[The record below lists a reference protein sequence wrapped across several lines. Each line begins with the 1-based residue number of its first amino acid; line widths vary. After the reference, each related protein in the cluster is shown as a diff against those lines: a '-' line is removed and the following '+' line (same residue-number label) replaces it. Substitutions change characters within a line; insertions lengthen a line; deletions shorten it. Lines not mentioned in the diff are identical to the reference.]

1 MENRIREL
9 ALRLESR
16 PPVQF
21 PPSDG
26 LPGEP
31 GGVLIQRRCADVKIN
46 PGGSER
52 LKLFHKRFV
61 LTAALKQEGLV
72 CVNDLAFPIAP
83 GYASL
88 VYPFQYHHYVVD
100 QSDFFWL
107 VISFELERMFYP
119 ETLYHC
125 SVRLTETSW
134 RLLAR
139 MLEIY
144 LGYGGGEPRVRRYL
158 NCLLAE
164 LDAEP
169 RRVDAGTH
177 ALASDRRVRL
187 FEEINGYICLHLADS
202 GLSVE
207 EIARRHGVSRSYLYT
222 VFETM
227 LGCHPAEYIR
237 QLRLRQACRLLKSGR
252 WLLSEVAAESGFSS
266 LSVFSRSFRRMT
278 GVSPSEYMRSAAAGQ
293 AEETAS
299 FCPEQVVPCGNF
311 SFRNL

>member
-1 MENRIREL
+1 
-9 ALRLESR
+9 
-16 PPVQF
+16 
-21 PPSDG
+21 
-26 LPGEP
+26 
-31 GGVLIQRRCADVKIN
+31 
-46 PGGSER
+46 
-52 LKLFHKRFV
+52 
-61 LTAALKQEGLV
+61 
-72 CVNDLAFPIAP
+72 
-83 GYASL
+83 
-88 VYPFQYHHYVVD
+88 
-100 QSDFFWL
+100 
-107 VISFELERMFYP
+107 
-119 ETLYHC
+119 
-125 SVRLTETSW
+125 
-134 RLLAR
+134 

-299 FCPEQVVPCGNF
+299 F
-311 SFRNL
+311 

>member
-1 MENRIREL
+1 MEKALENRIREL

-237 QLRLRQACRLLKSGR
+237 QLRLRQACRLLKSG
-252 WLLSEVAAESGFSS
+252 LLSQI
-266 LSVFSRSFRRMT
+266 L
-278 GVSPSEYMRSAAAGQ
+278 
-293 AEETAS
+293 
-299 FCPEQVVPCGNF
+299 
-311 SFRNL
+311 

>member
-1 MENRIREL
+1 MEKALENRIREL

-31 GGVLIQRRCADVKIN
+31 RRRADPAPLRDVKIN

-144 LGYGGGEPRVRRYL
+144 LGHGGGEPRVRRYL

-169 RRVDAGTH
+169 RRIDAGTH

-299 FCPEQVVPCGNF
+299 F
-311 SFRNL
+311 

>member
-1 MENRIREL
+1 MEKALENRIREL

-169 RRVDAGTH
+169 RRIDAGTH

-278 GVSPSEYMRSAAAGQ
+278 GVSPSEYLRSAAAGQ

-299 FCPEQVVPCGNF
+299 F
-311 SFRNL
+311 